1 MGIVNRLIKIASS
14 YVTKDESSSK
24 STQHRV
30 LKVTP
35 KKQMNSTI
43 DNDPLAKEIDAL
55 QQKQQQKTQQ
65 SNQQKENQNTSS
77 NQHQKLTRKD
87 ALSILNIQ
95 FENPTTDQIKSAY
108 KRLLL
113 VYHPDRVQHLSNHEQ
128 KIAEQKTI
136 LINLA
141 YSTLL

>member
-1 MGIVNRLIKIASS
+1 MGILNRLYRIATS
-14 YVTKDESSSK
+14 YTSK
-24 STQHRV
+24 STKTDNSIRIAPLQ
-30 LKVTP
+30 P
-35 KKQMNSTI
+35 KQTMNTSI
-43 DNDPLAKEIDAL
+43 DNDPLAKVINSL
-55 QQKQQQKTQQ
+55 HSKQSTQQQKQTQNEQSKTETT
-65 SNQQKENQNTSS
+65 SNK
-77 NQHQKLTRKD
+77 KLTRKD

-95 FENPTTDQIKSAY
+95 FENPTNDQIKSAY

-113 VYHPDRVQHLSNHEQ
+113 LYHPDRVQHLSASEQ